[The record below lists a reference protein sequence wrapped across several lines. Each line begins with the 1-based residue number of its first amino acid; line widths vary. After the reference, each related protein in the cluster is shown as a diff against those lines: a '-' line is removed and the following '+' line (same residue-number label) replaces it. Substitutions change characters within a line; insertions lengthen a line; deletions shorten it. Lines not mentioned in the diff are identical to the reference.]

1 MDWNAI
7 GVLVSVAV
15 PVVGAILAIGK
26 AAQMLRD
33 HERRLTRLE
42 ADDDAEDAAR
52 LRQRG
57 ADA

>member
-1 MDWNAI
+1 MDWN
-7 GVLVSVAV
+7 VLSVLAGIAV

-33 HERRLTRLE
+33 HERRICRLE

-52 LRQRG
+52 LRYKG
-57 ADA
+57 SDA